1 MDKFGR
7 WDDFLL
13 GGNEGTSGGGIFWKL
28 LLRTHIPSLCGM
40 ARKDIF
46 YRCKQNSDNTDWL
59 SEEAYWG
66 QN

>member
-28 LLRTHIPSLCGM
+28 LLRTHHYV
-40 ARKDIF
+40 A
-46 YRCKQNSDNTDWL
+46 WL
-59 SEEAYWG
+59 EKTYSTGVNRE
-66 QN
+66 